1 MDWSLIPRDVW
12 LFLGAILGGALLA
25 KLTLKNFDEKNPV
38 WPVAIYLQLIS
49 NIDFLGFSIKTGYD
63 KKRKIFP
70 YREQFVTSWFIWF
83 FVLFILLV
91 IFFGC
96 GRKGC

>member
-1 MDWSLIPRDVW
+1 MDWSLIPREAW
-12 LFLGAILGGALLA
+12 LFLCAIFGSLILAVVAL
-25 KLTLKNFDEKNPV
+25 KDFDEKNPV
-38 WPVAIYLQLIS
+38 WTVAIYMHLIS
-49 NIDFLGFSIKTGYD
+49 SIDFLGLSIKTGYD

-70 YREQFVTSWFIWF
+70 YREQFLTSWFVWF
-83 FVLFILLV
+83 FVLFVLLV